1 MEYGKF
7 YLIIR
12 KIAQLVF
19 PKYKAPQLEPTDK
32 PVVYVSHHQNMFGPV
47 NVLLWYPKF
56 MRLWGL
62 SVFIDQQA
70 CYDHYVNY
78 TFTKRFKMSSFIA
91 KPLAWGVS
99 YFVSRLAQSARVI
112 PVYRRSRQITR
123 TLKESVETLQAGAS
137 VLIFPDID
145 YASDDSE
152 VGRIYEGFL
161 NLEKY
166 YNRKT
171 GEHIDFVP
179 LYANQATKE
188 ILYGQA
194 IRFDKDREFIDQRD
208 EKAQELQDELNRL
221 ANTKVKVDLV

>member
-1 MEYGKF
+1 M
-7 YLIIR
+7 
-12 KIAQLVF
+12 
-19 PKYKAPQLEPTDK
+19 
-32 PVVYVSHHQNMFGPV
+32 
-47 NVLLWYPKF
+47 
-56 MRLWGL
+56 
-62 SVFIDQQA
+62 QA
-70 CYDHYVNY
+70 
-78 TFTKRFKMSSFIA
+78 S
-91 KPLAWGVS
+91 
-99 YFVSRLAQSARVI
+99 
-112 PVYRRSRQITR
+112 
-123 TLKESVETLQAGAS
+123 AS

-194 IRFDKDREFIDQRD
+194 VRFDKDRDFIDQRD
-208 EKAQELQDELNRL
+208 EKAHELQDELNRL
-221 ANTKVKVDLV
+221 ANTEVEVDLV

>member
-19 PKYKAPQLEPTDK
+19 PKYKAPQFEPTDK

-56 MRLWGL
+56 MRVWGL

-70 CYDHYVNY
+70 CYNHYVNY
-78 TFTKRFKMSSFIA
+78 TFTQRFKMPPFIA

-112 PVYRRSRQITR
+112 PVYRRSRQIIR

-166 YNRKT
+166 YNLKT
-171 GEHIDFVP
+171 GEHINFVP
-179 LYANQATKE
+179 LYANQDTKE

-221 ANTKVKVDLV
+221 ANIEKELI

>member
-19 PKYKAPQLEPTDK
+19 PKYKAPQFEPTDK

-56 MRLWGL
+56 MRVWGL

-78 TFTKRFKMSSFIA
+78 TFTQRFKMPPFIA

-112 PVYRRSRQITR
+112 PVYRRSRQIIR

-166 YNRKT
+166 YNLKT
-171 GEHIDFVP
+171 GEHINFVP
-179 LYANQATKE
+179 LYANQDTKE
-188 ILYGQA
+188 ILCGQA
-194 IRFDKDREFIDQRD
+194 VRFDRDRDFIEQRD

-221 ANTKVKVDLV
+221 ANIEKELI